1 MGYRT
6 IEIRKLTPNI
16 GAEIFGVDLSKPLD
30 DQQLQEVQDAFSH
43 HLVIFLYDQKPSVEQ
58 HKEFGR
64 RFGKL
69 ERHPSAPPLLSDH
82 PEIYVIKADEKSTWV
97 AGEEWHSDV
106 SCDAEP
112 PMGSILYLTTVP
124 PDGGGDTMFA
134 NMYLAYETLS
144 APIRKMLD
152 GMTAIHEGE
161 HVYRGRDRVDDH
173 GKAYPH
179 AEHPIFRTHPVTG
192 KKCLFVNRLF
202 TTRIVGLGH
211 NESAAMLEMLYR
223 HIETPEF
230 CVRFKW
236 RPSSIAFWDNRCV
249 QHRAVWDYYPNKRYG
264 HRVTIRGDKPC

>member
-1 MGYRT
+1 MDYRT

-30 DQQLQEVQDAFSH
+30 DRQFQEVHDALLD
-43 HLVIFLYDQKPSVEQ
+43 HLVIFLHDQKPSVQQ
-58 HKEFGR
+58 HKEFGQ

-69 ERHPSAPPLLSDH
+69 DRHPSAPPLLADH
-82 PEIYVIKADEKSTWV
+82 PEIYVIKADETSTWV

-144 APIRKMLD
+144 APIKQMLD
-152 GMTAIHEGE
+152 GMTAIHDGE
-161 HVYRGRDRVDDH
+161 HVYRGRDSVDDR
-173 GKAYPH
+173 GKTYPR
-179 AEHPIFRTHPVTG
+179 AEHPIFRTHPITG
-192 KKCLFVNRLF
+192 KKCLFVNRFF
-202 TTRIVGLGH
+202 TTRIVGLGEI
-211 NESAAMLEMLYR
+211 ESTAILEMLYR

-236 RPSSIAFWDNRCV
+236 RPNSMAFWDNRCV
-249 QHRAVWDYYPNKRYG
+249 QHRAVWDYYPNKRFG
-264 HRVTIRGDKPC
+264 HRVTIRGDKPY